1 MYKRIIIYLKEMYP
15 PFSRLGLAIGLFF
28 TMYLLILTNNGIRE
42 FAVGLRE
49 WIAVLTIYTF
59 LLSLRIADEFKDLD
73 TDRKNFPQRPLP
85 SGRVKQS
92 DLITLL
98 LIFQIPTI
106 ILNLLFMNNLL
117 FFIML
122 YAYGALMSVWF
133 FAKKLIKY
141 NLFLALITHNPVQ
154 LLLNTYIASY
164 ICINY
169 GLTISSPGVI
179 LSVIAFY
186 LPGVIWEI
194 GRKIRAPKDET
205 AYTTYSK
212 LWGYRRASIVIICLV
227 LIATLADVALIS
239 PLSAIAAWIVVA
251 VAALM
256 LCLIASFIRTPTRFK
271 FVTLVTG
278 YIYTMQPVLL
288 LIGIGYMMRWWS

>member
-1 MYKRIIIYLKEMYP
+1 MYKRIVIYLKEMYP

-28 TMYLLILTNNGIRE
+28 TMFFLILTSNGIHE
-42 FAVGLRE
+42 FSIGLRE
-49 WIAVLTIYTF
+49 WIAVLTTYTF

-98 LIFQIPTI
+98 LIFQIPTVV
-106 ILNLLFMNNLL
+106 LNLLFMNNLP
-117 FFIML
+117 FFVAL
-122 YAYGALMSVWF
+122 YVYGALMTMWF
-133 FAKKLIKY
+133 FAKRLIKH
-141 NLFLALITHNPVQ
+141 NLFLALVTHNPVQ
-154 LLLNTYIASY
+154 LLLNAYLASY
-164 ICINY
+164 ICISY
-169 GLTISSPGVI
+169 GLTVSSPGVM
-179 LSVIAFY
+179 LSIIALY
-186 LPGVIWEI
+186 LPGLIWEI

-212 LWGYRRASIVIICLV
+212 LWGYRRASIVVMCLV
-227 LIATLADVALIS
+227 FIATFTNLALIL
-239 PLSAIAAWIVVA
+239 PLNTIAAWVVIAVA
-251 VAALM
+251 VLT
-256 LCLIASFIRTPTRFK
+256 LCLIVLFIKTPTRFK

-288 LIGIGYMMRWWS
+288 LISIGHMVRWWS